1 MNILHKTL
9 LSVLFLLCSF
19 AVFAAGKDGFTVVL
33 DPGHG
38 GKDYGAVGVLTNEKT
53 INLNVA
59 LEVRRLLEGMAGL
72 NIVMTR
78 DDDRFIPLQERAN
91 IANRNHGDLFISIHV
106 NSVAKNNKNR
116 LNISGASVYTLGL
129 HRTASNLEVAK
140 RENAVMEL
148 ESDYSTK
155 YQGFD
160 PNSTE
165 SYIMFEL
172 SQNKH
177 LDQSISFADMA
188 VERLCRNAGRRNRG
202 VLQAGFWVLHASA
215 MPSVLIELDFICNP
229 TCEKFLHSKEG
240 VAKMGRAIADAILQ
254 YSGTA
259 AAAPQPKAE
268 AEPQPEAKPEPAAP
282 QPKAEPA
289 DTVAPIAAA
298 TTVAAADSD
307 RLTYRIQILASA
319 TRIPDGSAH
328 FKGAEKVEEFHQG
341 GWYKYTAGGDF
352 NSSEEA
358 SAYARKHLR
367 ASFPQAFIIKWKN
380 GTRVN

>member
-1 MNILHKTL
+1 MNILHKALIIL
-9 LSVLFLLCSF
+9 LFFSACWATAL
-19 AVFAAGKDGFTVVL
+19 AAGKDGFTVIL

-38 GKDYGAVGVLTNEKT
+38 GKDYGAVGKITNEKT

-59 LEVRRLLEGMAGL
+59 LEVRRLLEDTPGL

-78 DDDRFIPLQERAN
+78 DDDRFIALQERAN

-106 NSVAKNNKNR
+106 NSVAKTNKNR
-116 LNISGASVYTLGL
+116 MNIAGASVYTLGL

-140 RENAVMEL
+140 RENSVMEL
-148 ESDYSTK
+148 ESDYTTK

-177 LDQSISFADMA
+177 LDQSISFADMT

-229 TCEKFLHSKEG
+229 TSEQFLNSKEG
-240 VAKMGRAIADAILQ
+240 VRKMGKAIADAVLQ
-254 YSGTA
+254 YTNHIGDLPVDNHA
-259 AAAPQPKAE
+259 DEQPDQPKQ
-268 AEPQPEAKPEPAAP
+268 QPEQQPRQTVSTPEPV
-282 QPKAEPA
+282 KKEF
-289 DTVAPIAAA
+289 
-298 TTVAAADSD
+298 SD
-307 RLTYRIQILASA
+307 NKDKITFRVQILASS
-319 TRIPDGSAH
+319 RSIPAGSSE
-328 FKGAEKVEEFHQG
+328 FKGIKNVDEFQQG

-352 NSSEEA
+352 QTKEEA
-358 SAYARKHLR
+358 QRYADRNLR
-367 ASFPQAFIIKWKN
+367 GNFPKAFIIKWQN
-380 GTRVN
+380 GQRIN